1 MELKVQISKEVEAA
15 LKTLAIGKESVNQT
29 AARFLKDVS
38 EARRAED
45 ITDHRGLLGP
55 GWLHDLG
62 TNFDIEISKKH
73 FNNDSPSSVA
83 RISSVRN
90 TLGIK
95 AFRRQGKPR
104 KYTNEDRLKIWN
116 QIEDL
121 PFSNT
126 AVMGGLGFRK
136 SSDCIEW
143 AKENGLKGLADRI
156 EKTLKK

>member
-1 MELKVQISKEVEAA
+1 MELKVQISKETEAA

-29 AARFLKDVS
+29 CARFLKDVS
-38 EARRAED
+38 EAPRAED
-45 ITDHRGLLGP
+45 ITDHRALLGP

-62 TNFDIEISKKH
+62 SDFDREISKKH
-73 FNNDSPSSVA
+73 FDNEASSGVA
-83 RISSVRN
+83 RISAVRN

-104 KYTNEDRLKIWN
+104 KYTNDDRLQIWSK
-116 QIEDL
+116 IEDL

-136 SSDCIEW
+136 ASDCIDW
-143 AKENGLKGLADRI
+143 AKENNLQGLVDRI